1 MTTDTADLLPKP
13 DLIDQPTPPTV
24 KAPLP
29 PRTPSAIEQIF
40 ARHHP
45 AVMSDE
51 KTPFEDANGAFKR
64 LRDDNWMLIEEL
76 RATTAERDALL
87 KINAALQ
94 AEKDTLD
101 TKHRATAAQLG
112 AIMQGMRSAG
122 DTILAVIRQSMQ
134 AAAEEPGL
142 AMFAP
147 DGVKSGKIQTEHRD

>member
-13 DLIDQPTPPTV
+13 DLIDQRTPP
-24 KAPLP
+24 AAASAE
-29 PRTPSAIEQIF
+29 PRTPTAIEQVF

-45 AVMSDE
+45 AIMGE
-51 KTPFEDANGAFKR
+51 NRTPFDDASHAFKR

-87 KINAALQ
+87 KINATLQ
-94 AEKDTLD
+94 IEKDALD
-101 TKHRATAAQLG
+101 VKHRATAAQLG

-134 AAAEEPGL
+134 AAADEPGL

-147 DGVKSGKIQTEHRD
+147 DGVKSGKIQTERRD